1 MSFFEALLSGSN
13 AKERS
18 AKKACVIAIAVT
30 AVLLAVALI
39 ALLICQIAGVSASN
53 TPEDEPETL
62 DEAIKLGETKTIEL
76 SDTAI
81 FTGNLL
87 TLNDNNPYKGTP
99 TLENIEERRSESKP
113 KAFISLFDKKDDF
126 EATAETAN
134 SLFAMVN
141 DCNAALND
149 DNLVLTNAYNVN
161 SVSSQKAVYSSG
173 EVIALSYCHEGSTK
187 DIRPIGENPKY
198 DWIYKNAYKYGF
210 APLTPKSNEFRYV
223 GVTHATAI
231 KNKGLSID
239 NYLKQLRSAT
249 AEAPIKLNVNGS
261 YVAYFCPINNV
272 VIPKNAT
279 EDAYQMSGDNLS
291 GVIVTVNMSKI
302 GGIAE

>member
-1 MSFFEALLSGSN
+1 MSFFEALTSGSN

-99 TLENIEERRSESKP
+99 TLVNIEDTRKAGDP
-113 KAFISLFDKKDDF
+113 VAFISLFDKKDDF

-173 EVIALSYCHEGSTK
+173 EVIALSYCHEAAYGDVLTVE
-187 DIRPIGENPKY
+187 RATGEN
-198 DWIYKNAYKYGF
+198 
-210 APLTPKSNEFRYV
+210 
-223 GVTHATAI
+223 GVYYIRTR
-231 KNKGLSID
+231 KDDVVCL
-239 NYLKQLRSAT
+239 
-249 AEAPIKLNVNGS
+249 EAMVK
-261 YVAYFCPINNV
+261 
-272 VIPKNAT
+272 T
-279 EDAYQMSGDNLS
+279 EN
-291 GVIVTVNMSKI
+291 I
-302 GGIAE
+302 

>member
-39 ALLICQIAGVSASN
+39 ALLICQIAGISASN

-62 DEAIKLGETKTIEL
+62 NEAIKLGETKTIEL

-87 TLNDNNPYKGTP
+87 TLNDNNPYKGNHK
-99 TLENIEERRSESKP
+99 LVNIEDTRKAGDP
-113 KAFISLFDKKDDF
+113 VAFISLFDKKDDF

-161 SVSSQKAVYSSG
+161 SVNSQKAVYSSG

-187 DIRPIGENPKY
+187 DIRPINENQKY

-249 AEAPIKLNVNGS
+249 PEAPIKLNANGS

-279 EDAYQMSGDNLS
+279 GDAYQMSGDNLS

-302 GGIAE
+302 GGTTE